1 MKWRVYIAGKVGN
14 GSVDLTNAEYNSAFD
29 KFQRVEKMLLNA
41 GFEVRNPMKYVPKDV
56 ESWEEA
62 MRITLPILCQCN
74 AIYLIHDWNASRG
87 AQIEYF
93 NANIMRHRLI
103 TQEMVDEQI
112 QLNKDK
118 HIYKPQKTEQHA

>member
-1 MKWRVYIAGKVGN
+1 MKWRVYIAGKIGD
-14 GSVDLTNAEYNSAFD
+14 GSVNLTNAQYQEAYD
-29 KFQRVEKMLLNA
+29 KFQRIEKELLNA

-56 ESWEEA
+56 ESWADA

-74 AIYLIHDWNASRG
+74 AIFLIRDWHDSRG

-93 NANIMRHRLI
+93 NANIMRHRLV

-118 HIYKPQKTEQHA
+118 HIYKPQKTQ